1 MVALGQGTVLRGRP
15 RGEFSGDCIDIGWR
29 IEARCRFSVR
39 PTVFSCAEPVT
50 SNQPFA
56 NQSGVFPSQ
65 MTENPSQT
73 AMAGRAISPLGIFV
87 S

>member
-39 PTVFSCAEPVT
+39 LTVFSCAEPVT

-65 MTENPSQT
+65 MTENPSRT